1 MWQIDHK
8 SQQSLY
14 QQIVQLVESKA
25 TTGELLPGEKLP
37 SERELAK
44 KLKVNRSTI
53 VRAFDELASRGIIIR
68 KRGSGTIINDG
79 EWDIQIFEGIN
90 WRHYLQKET
99 LSTEGTF
106 REEIYSR
113 LAEKNNH
120 VIDGYSSELPIELI
134 PELKIPSMNWRDI
147 LEEDLHQENL
157 GYIELRKSLQHLMAQ
172 EFSYQMLLD
181 EILITEGAQQAI
193 FYIIHA
199 LLKKDD
205 IVAIETPSF
214 FYSLPVFS
222 NAGVKT
228 VGVPVDREGIQLKVL
243 EKKFQQFPVKML
255 FVNPSY
261 QNPTGTSLTLEKR
274 KELVA
279 LCKKY
284 QVAIVEDDVFGFLK
298 FSGTKSVP
306 RLKELSE
313 ENVIYIGS
321 LTKILGST
329 IQIGWVNA
337 PKRVLEQ
344 MIKVRERWEFSLSI
358 FPQMLATMGLKDQ
371 SFTTQLSHLR
381 DVLEKRK
388 KLLVSL
394 LTKELSEEFSFY
406 VPEGGYY
413 IWLTLLQP
421 ELSTSDWK
429 ALLET
434 ELLVMPSFL
443 LGKDKQSMRI
453 NYARLSEEDC
463 YRVVE
468 ILKQLCVTWR
478 SKNEGV
484 ITIK

>member
-1 MWQIDHK
+1 MWEIDHK
-8 SQQSLY
+8 NHQPLY
-14 QQIVQLVESKA
+14 QQIIQLIEFKA

-44 KLKVNRSTI
+44 LLKVNRSTI
-53 VRAFDELASRGIIIR
+53 VRAFDELASKGVIIR

-99 LSTEGTF
+99 LSTEGAF
-106 REEIYSR
+106 KEEIYSR
-113 LAEKNNH
+113 LAEKNH
-120 VIDGYSSELPIELI
+120 HLIDGYSSELPIELI

-147 LEEDLHQENL
+147 LEEDLQQENL
-157 GYIELRKSLQHLMAQ
+157 GYIELRRSLQHLMKQ
-172 EFSYQMLLD
+172 EFSYEMALD
-181 EILITEGAQQAI
+181 EILITEGAQQAV
-193 FYIIHA
+193 FFIIHA
-199 LLKKDD
+199 LLKKGDT
-205 IVAIETPSF
+205 VAIETPSF

-222 NAGVKT
+222 NAGIKT
-228 VGVPVDREGIQLKVL
+228 VGVPVDQEGIQLKVL

-261 QNPTGTSLTLEKR
+261 QNPTGTSLTLERR
-274 KELVA
+274 KELVD

-284 QVAIVEDDVFGFLK
+284 QVAVVEDDVFGFLK
-298 FSGTKSVP
+298 FSKTKPVP

-358 FPQMLATMGLKDQ
+358 FPQMLATLGLNDQ
-371 SFTTQLSHLR
+371 SFTLQLNHLK
-381 DVLEKRK
+381 DVLENRK
-388 KLLVSL
+388 ELLVGL
-394 LTKELSEEFSFY
+394 LKKELAEEFSFY
-406 VPEGGYY
+406 TPEGGYY
-413 IWLTLLQP
+413 LWLTLLRP
-421 ELSTSDWK
+421 ALSVNDWK

-453 NYARLSEEDC
+453 NYARLSERDC
-463 YRVVE
+463 FRVVE
-468 ILKQLCVTWR
+468 ILKNLCIKWQR
-478 SKNEGV
+478 KNEQS
-484 ITIK
+484 